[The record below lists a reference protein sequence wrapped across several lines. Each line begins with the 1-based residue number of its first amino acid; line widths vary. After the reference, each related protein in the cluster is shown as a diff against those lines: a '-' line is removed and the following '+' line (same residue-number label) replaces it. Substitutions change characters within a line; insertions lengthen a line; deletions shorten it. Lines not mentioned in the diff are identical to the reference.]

1 MNNFRIL
8 KGTGNTEETEKNTD
22 YDAKV
27 MQHRIKQI
35 LKKSLIVLVIVTVAV
50 CLYNYLDRK
59 VYTGY
64 TVTAKSVRSDSETA
78 NYMLFNGHVLK
89 YSQDGAEAFDGMNK
103 TLWNITYEMQSP
115 KVATCE
121 DFVALTD
128 EGSTTILVVDGSGN
142 ETTIDTRLPIMDI
155 CVAGQGV
162 VAAVLSDKS
171 STRINVYDKDGNQL
185 AALKCTMTQTG
196 YPLDVSLSPSGTLL
210 GVSYVRM
217 DEGKLKSSI
226 AFYNFGN
233 VGENEVDHY
242 VSGYDYADSVFPR
255 IKFLD
260 DSSVVAVGNNRV
272 VTYFGAQKPQLVS
285 ENAVD
290 EEIQSVFYGEDE
302 FALVFRST
310 SGQDNY
316 RLDLY
321 NEKGVEKLST
331 EFELDYSDIQITKRQ
346 ILIYNES
353 NCLIMNK
360 RGFVKFNGDFED
372 SVLLMLPAKSFAKY
386 FLINRDI
393 TEAIRLD

>member
-1 MNNFRIL
+1 M
-8 KGTGNTEETEKNTD
+8 
-22 YDAKV
+22 YSA
-27 MQHRIKQI
+27 
-35 LKKSLIVLVIVTVAV
+35 
-50 CLYNYLDRK
+50 CL
-59 VYTGY
+59 
-64 TVTAKSVRSDSETA
+64 
-78 NYMLFNGHVLK
+78 
-89 YSQDGAEAFDGMNK
+89 
-103 TLWNITYEMQSP
+103 
-115 KVATCE
+115 
-121 DFVALTD
+121 
-128 EGSTTILVVDGSGN
+128 
-142 ETTIDTRLPIMDI
+142 
-155 CVAGQGV
+155 
-162 VAAVLSDKS
+162 
-171 STRINVYDKDGNQL
+171 
-185 AALKCTMTQTG
+185 
-196 YPLDVSLSPSGTLL
+196 GTLPVL
-210 GVSYVRM
+210 II
-217 DEGKLKSSI
+217 KSSI

-272 VTYFGAQKPQLVS
+272 VTYSGAQKPQLVS